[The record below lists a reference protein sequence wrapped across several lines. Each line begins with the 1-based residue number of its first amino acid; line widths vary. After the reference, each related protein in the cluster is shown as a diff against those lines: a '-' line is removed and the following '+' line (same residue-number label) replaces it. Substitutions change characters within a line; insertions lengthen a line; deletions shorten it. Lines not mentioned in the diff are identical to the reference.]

1 MTKTDITKFWAK
13 FDRVRVGNMSL
24 EPKSLRRT
32 NDFVT
37 TLEMEN
43 DLVQINQK
51 LNVPISSLF
60 QTVAASLA
68 VAVDVDV
75 VVFDVDAAF
84 VALMERNQL

>member
-1 MTKTDITKFWAK
+1 
-13 FDRVRVGNMSL
+13 MSL